1 VPGPQLTLYMLGRPL
16 RRIYPLVPL
25 AENCA
30 LGIAIMSYDGRID
43 FGLVADYDALP
54 DLDALAAGL
63 EAEIAAL
70 AVAATLDVA
79 APRGRRRAAQRA

>member
-1 VPGPQLTLYMLGRPL
+1 MLGRPL

-43 FGLVADYDALP
+43 FGVVADYDALP
-54 DLDALAAGL
+54 DLDALASGL
-63 EAEIAAL
+63 EAEIATL
-70 AVAATLDVA
+70 TEAAG
-79 APRGRRRAAQRA
+79 APPKPRAKPRRRTVRA